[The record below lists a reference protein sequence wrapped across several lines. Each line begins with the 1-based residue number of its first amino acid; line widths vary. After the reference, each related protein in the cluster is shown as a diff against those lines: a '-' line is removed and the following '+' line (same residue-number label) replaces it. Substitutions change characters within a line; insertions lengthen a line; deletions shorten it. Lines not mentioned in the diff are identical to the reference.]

1 MKRSPFELVQ
11 HTLDH
16 RSAGVA
22 FIIVNCLALSEENL
36 LLSKQLRGLAGFPE
50 QQEVW
55 LLTFNILFIENL
67 NPLLYW
73 IRLFRRALSHYCQPR
88 HYPRF
93 QILNARRPFIA
104 CVVIAGESNKAS
116 SGPTRGYA
124 NSVPVTNGQG
134 SPDLFA
140 RYTTGYPPTCILCKQ
155 RWMCT
160 GQCTPHHRRFNS
172 HAPFRTGHKN
182 SLAQH
187 QLEMQR
193 P

>member
-1 MKRSPFELVQ
+1 MKRSPFELVRP
-11 HTLDH
+11 TLDH
-16 RSAGVA
+16 WSAGVS

-73 IRLFRRALSHYCQPR
+73 IRLFRRALSHCCQPR

-93 QILNARRPFIA
+93 QILNARKPFIA
-104 CVVIAGESNKAS
+104 CVPIAGESNEAS

-124 NSVPVTNGQG
+124 NSGPVTNGQG
-134 SPDLFA
+134 SPDLVA
-140 RYTTGYPPTCILCKQ
+140 RNTAGYRPTCTQCKR

-160 GQCTPHHRRFNS
+160 GQCTTHHKRLYSR
-172 HAPFRTGHKN
+172 APVLTGHKS